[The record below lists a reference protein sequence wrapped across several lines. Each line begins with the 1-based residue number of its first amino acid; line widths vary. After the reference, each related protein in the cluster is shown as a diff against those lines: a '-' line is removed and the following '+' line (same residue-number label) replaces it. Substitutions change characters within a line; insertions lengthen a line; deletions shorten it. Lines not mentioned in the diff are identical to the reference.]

1 MLFDPRPS
9 TRKQQWVFVKQ
20 QFMVDMPAMREGAVT
35 ISRGR
40 RTDLPA
46 LLALLHAEPAAM
58 IDKAQT
64 RHWRR
69 LASDPGLDFY
79 IAERNGAIQGAL
91 LVSYIRALRAQ
102 GWQGILDVAFA
113 PPSTRELEQEI
124 LNFAK
129 ARARKRGCR
138 QLIAWLRKAAE
149 NGCLTAL
156 TQGGFHQAGEVL
168 SCDL

>member
-1 MLFDPRPS
+1 
-9 TRKQQWVFVKQ
+9 
-20 QFMVDMPAMREGAVT
+20 MVDMPAMREGAVT
-35 ISRGR
+35 IRRGR

-46 LLALLHAEPAAM
+46 LLALLHAEPSAT

-79 IAERNGAIQGAL
+79 IAERDGAIQGAL
-91 LVSYIRALRAQ
+91 LVCYIRALRAQ

-138 QLIAWLRKAAE
+138 QLIAWRRDAAE